1 MKLYKGDCLEKFE
14 CANCGCYFM
23 VEDRSNFECPNC
35 EEDSFRLIEDYA
47 INMIDNLPIGEAI
60 KVVSYYDSR
69 PLTDETLEELGFE
82 RKGMKGMEYWQKKF
96 ADGYYLVAK
105 RNPDYAVP
113 YVCGI
118 EFVDTPVCKTVGK
131 IKMLI
136 EALKGDE

>member
-1 MKLYKGDCLEKFE
+1 MKLYNEDCLEKFE

-35 EEDSFRLIEDYA
+35 EEDSFRLIEDYT

-69 PLTDETLEELGFE
+69 PLTDETLKELGFE
-82 RKGMKGMEYWQKKF
+82 KQDDGSWWYMCSQFDIKLMKSGHIIDVMKINGIHKY
-96 ADGYYLVAK
+96 K
-105 RNPDYAVP
+105 R
-113 YVCGI
+113 
-118 EFVDTPVCKTVGK
+118 VGR